1 MDKADVTAIFD
12 YNYWANR
19 RILTAASRVSQ
30 QQYAAQTRFPYGS
43 LRRTLVHI
51 LDTEY
56 GWRTLLQQV
65 GETGRWDATELTE
78 DELPTLQSV
87 QERWREEEA
96 GMRGYLATLTDRSL
110 GEVVRYTTPEGNPR
124 QRVLWHCLYHVVN
137 HGTQHRSE
145 AAAMLTDYDQSPGD
159 IDFTLFMNE
168 RARPSP

>member
-1 MDKADVTAIFD
+1 MDKTDILAIFD

-30 QQYAAQTRFPYGS
+30 QQYAARTTFPHGS
-43 LRRTLVHI
+43 LRGTLVHI

-56 GWRTLLQQV
+56 GWRILVQHV
-65 GETGRWDATELTE
+65 RETGRWDAAELTQ
-78 DELPTLQSV
+78 DELPTLQTA

-96 GMRGYLATLTDRSL
+96 SMRGYLATLTDEGL
-110 GEVVRYTTPEGNPR
+110 GEVVRYTTPEGSAR
-124 QRVLWHCLYHVVN
+124 ERVLWHCLYHVVN

-145 AAAMLTDYDQSPGD
+145 AAAILTNYGQSPGD

-168 RARPSP
+168 RPRRSP